1 MPGTT
6 WESQRFNGANRT
18 GYRLLELV
26 IGYLNPQD
34 THLAERGYPDGF
46 YYLRKLG
53 SESNFIIPT
62 LPRWNDEIRL

>member
-1 MPGTT
+1 MRGTT
-6 WESQRFNGANRT
+6 WEYQRFNGANRT

-46 YYLRKLG
+46 YYL
-53 SESNFIIPT
+53 
-62 LPRWNDEIRL
+62 